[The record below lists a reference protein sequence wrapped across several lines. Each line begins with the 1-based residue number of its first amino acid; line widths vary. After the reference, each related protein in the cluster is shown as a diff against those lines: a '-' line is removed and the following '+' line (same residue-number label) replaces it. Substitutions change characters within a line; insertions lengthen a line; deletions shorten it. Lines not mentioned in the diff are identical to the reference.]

1 MPVTINGDGSIT
13 GLAVGGLPDGSV
25 DADTLASNAVTS
37 AKLASSAVTS
47 VKLASGAITRSALPA
62 GSVIQTVQVN
72 TVTQVENAFS
82 SQQTFLTASI
92 TPTDNN
98 NKIMVNVNCCGCG
111 SRDTSTYWRMRIK
124 RDGSL
129 IRGVASYIGLAEGA
143 GGAGAE
149 DYPSCM
155 FLDSPGTTN
164 AVSYTL
170 HGDRM
175 SGGANCYFN
184 HQDASGGNSQGG
196 TTMTLMEI
204 AV

>member
-13 GLAVGGLPDGSV
+13 VLAVGGLPDGSV

-37 AKLASSAVTS
+37 A
-47 VKLASGAITRSALPA
+47 KLASGAITRSALPA

-184 HQDASGGNSQGG
+184 HHNGTGTNSQASSS
-196 TTMTLMEI
+196 MTLMEI

>member
-1 MPVTINGDGSIT
+1 MPVTINGDGSIA
-13 GLAVGGLPDGSV
+13 GLAVGGLPDGTV

-37 AKLASSAVTS
+37 AKLASSAVTNA
-47 VKLASGAITRSALPA
+47 KLASGAITRSALPA
-62 GSVIQTVQVN
+62 GSVLQTVQV
-72 TVTQVENAFS
+72 TTTTQTENAYS

-98 NKIMVNVNCCGCG
+98 NKIMVYVSCAGCG
-111 SRDTSTYWRMRIK
+111 SRGTGTYWQMRIK

-129 IRGVASYIGLAEGA
+129 IRGVASYIGLAKGA
-143 GGAGAE
+143 GGAGE
-149 DYPSCM
+149 ESYPNSM

-170 HGDRM
+170 HGDRV
-175 SGGANCYFN
+175 GGSDNCYFN
-184 HQDASGGNSQGG
+184 HQNSTGTNSQGG
-196 TTMTLMEI
+196 SSMTLMEI

>member
-47 VKLASGAITRSALPA
+47 AKLASGAITRSSLPA
-62 GSVIQTVQVN
+62 GSVLQTVQV
-72 TVTQVENAFS
+72 TTTSQTENAFS

-98 NKIMVNVNCCGCG
+98 NKILVNVNCGGVG
-111 SRDTSTYWRMRIK
+111 SRDTSTWWQMRLK

-129 IRGVASYIGLAEGA
+129 IRGIASYV
-143 GGAGAE
+143 GGYGSGSGKE
-149 DYPSCM
+149 DYPNFS

-164 AVSYTL
+164 SITYTL
-170 HGDRM
+170 HGDRV

-184 HQDASGGNSQGG
+184 HHNGTGTNSQAQSS
-196 TTMTLMEI
+196 MTLMEI

>member
-37 AKLASSAVTS
+37 AKLAS
-47 VKLASGAITRSALPA
+47 GAITRSSLPA
-62 GSVIQTVQVN
+62 GSVLQTVQV
-72 TVTQVENAFS
+72 TTTTQVENAYT

-92 TPTDNN
+92 TPTDSN
-98 NKIMVNVNCCGCG
+98 NKILVNVNCCGCG
-111 SRDTSTYWRMRIK
+111 SRNTSTFWRMRIK

-129 IRGVASYIGLAEGA
+129 LRGVASYIGGY
-143 GGAGAE
+143 GDDSGNE
-149 DYPSCM
+149 DYPNCS

-164 AVSYTL
+164 AITYTL
-170 HGDRM
+170 HGDRV
-175 SGGANCYFN
+175 SGSANCYFN
-184 HQDASGGNSQGG
+184 HQDSSGTNSQGQSS
-196 TTMTLMEI
+196 MTLMEI

>member
-37 AKLASSAVTS
+37 AKLAS
-47 VKLASGAITRSALPA
+47 GAITRSSLPS
-62 GSVIQTVQVN
+62 GSVLQTVQVN

-82 SQQTFLTASI
+82 SQQTFLTASS

-204 AV
+204 VV

>member
-37 AKLASSAVTS
+37 AKLASSAVTNA
-47 VKLASGAITRSALPA
+47 KLASGAITRSELPA
-62 GSVIQTVQVN
+62 GSVLQTVQV
-72 TVTQVENAFS
+72 TTTTQVENAYS

-98 NKIMVNVNCCGCG
+98 NKIMVYVSCCGCG
-111 SRDTSTYWRMRIK
+111 SRDTGTFWQMRIK

-129 IRGVASYIGLAEGA
+129 LRGIASYIGGYGKESGT
-143 GGAGAE
+143 E
-149 DYPSCM
+149 DYPNCS

-170 HGDRM
+170 HGDRS
-175 SGGANCYFN
+175 SGSANCYFN
-184 HQDASGGNSQGG
+184 HHNSTGSNSQGG
-196 TTMTLMEI
+196 SSMTLMEI